1 MYSSQKL
8 KRFNHKECTVALAE
22 ALCSFYTLIMHKQ
35 SPEHRIKGGQARL
48 SYRVH
53 QSQSLGEEQHQEEQ
67 EQEEIQTKLRPEED
81 YYAECK

>member
-1 MYSSQKL
+1 
-8 KRFNHKECTVALAE
+8 
-22 ALCSFYTLIMHKQ
+22 MHKQ
-35 SPEHRIKGGQARL
+35 SPEHHIKGGQAQL